1 MKHAFYIAWKDLK
14 AEFRTKEMLNSMIV
28 FTLLV
33 MIVFSFAFNEVLGD
47 HDLITLVAPGILWI
61 SFIFTGM
68 LGLGRSFSG
77 ESEEGC
83 LEGLRLCPVERT
95 SIFTGK
101 VVSSAVLIFIVELVT
116 VPLFIVLFN
125 YTISDLPSLALVML
139 LGTLGFVFVGTL
151 LSALTVNTRTREIL
165 LPVIIFPVITPVIL
179 SSVTATSKILGGDG
193 FASIMGELQLLAAY
207 DIIFFIAAE
216 LVFEYVIEE

>member
-14 AEFRTKEMLNSMIV
+14 SEFRTKQMLNSMIV

-47 HDLITLVAPGILWI
+47 YELITLLAPGILWI

-68 LGLGRSFSG
+68 LGLGRSFAG
-77 ESEEGC
+77 EREEGC

-95 SIFTGK
+95 SLFMGK
-101 VVSSAVLIFIVELVT
+101 VISSAVLIFMVELVT
-116 VPLFIVLFN
+116 VPLFIILFN
-125 YTISDLPSLALVML
+125 YTIDNLPSLALVIL

-179 SSVTATSKILGGDG
+179 SSVTATSRILGGDD
-193 FASIMGELQLLAAY
+193 FASIIGELQVLIAY
-207 DIIFFIAAE
+207 DIIFFIAAQ